1 MKDVF
6 RHRNAKA
13 HEKAHQ
19 GPGKVFCRKGAAHES
34 RQGDGHLD
42 RGQEPGRLLRQ
53 GRELLCPL
61 ISVVGH
67 AL

>member
-1 MKDVF
+1 MI
-6 RHRNAKA
+6 RR
-13 HEKAHQ
+13 E
-19 GPGKVFCRKGAAHES
+19 GAAQKT